1 MMTYKATGS
10 LIGADNPEPNPMCK
24 PIRVETPP
32 FGNTE
37 GNIMKEFPAGFGSS
51 NYYDIS
57 RIAFMQ
63 FKANMKIRDIML
75 VMEDNNMSDF
85 LGIGKN

>member
-10 LIGADNPEPNPMCK
+10 LIGSDNPEPDPRCK

-32 FGNTE
+32 FGNTG
-37 GNIMKEFPAGFGSS
+37 GNLMKEFPESFGSS

-63 FKANMKIRDIML
+63 FRANMKIRDIML
-75 VMEDNNMSDF
+75 VMEDNNMSDS
-85 LGIGKN
+85 LGLGN